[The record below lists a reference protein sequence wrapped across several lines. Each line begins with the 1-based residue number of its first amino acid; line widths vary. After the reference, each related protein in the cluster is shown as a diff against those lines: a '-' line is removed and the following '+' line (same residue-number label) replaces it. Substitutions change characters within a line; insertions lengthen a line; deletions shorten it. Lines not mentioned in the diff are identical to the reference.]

1 MHCIL
6 LEPDAIATLAKPG
19 TPQGS
24 DHGDIAGFARWQ
36 RHRCTSSE
44 ATRHERQKP
53 HQRTVHPPTAG
64 PTTCHRAPISG
75 TAGLLHILPN
85 KCGAAGDFQEASV
98 INDDARP
105 DGKDQMLVMRSND
118 GVFLRWF
125 AQADGFAQLLH
136 NTSREDDDCVVF
148 SAGGVRIEVSL
159 HATAADCLRAR
170 EDTIRQAKERGREMA
185 LAVAKPGGSA

>member
-1 MHCIL
+1 LLHCIL

-125 AQADGFAQLLH
+125 AQADGFAQLLRLEPAGRGRRLLPLH
-136 NTSREDDDCVVF
+136 QVIAPQAAAFRDRPASRECW
-148 SAGGVRIEVSL
+148 
-159 HATAADCLRAR
+159 
-170 EDTIRQAKERGREMA
+170 K
-185 LAVAKPGGSA
+185 